1 MSSSLARQALF
12 AEFASVAEALA
23 HGHRLMLL
31 ELLAQGERDVQHLAA
46 LTGLPG
52 ASVSQHLQRL
62 KAGGLV
68 TARRDGRRQIY
79 RLSNER
85 VADLVSDLERVAE
98 TSLASIGKTVDDAR
112 RATDE
117 LPAISAADLARLL
130 DAGKVEIVDV
140 RPEEEYAAAHIPGAR
155 NLPFEA
161 IETASRALPRDR
173 SIIVYCRGPYCDLT
187 FEAVRRLRRLGYDVR
202 RLEGGVP
209 EWRRA
214 GLPLESGSAAAPTPS
229 PAG

>member
-1 MSSSLARQALF
+1 MSSSLARQTLF

-68 TARRDGRRQIY
+68 TARREGRRQIY
-79 RLSNER
+79 RLSNDR
-85 VADLVSDLERVAE
+85 VADLVNDLEKLAE
-98 TSLASIGKTVDDAR
+98 SCLASIGRRVDEAR

-130 DAGKVEIVDV
+130 GTGKVQIVDV
-140 RPEEEYAAAHIPGAR
+140 RPEEEYAAAHIPGAL
-155 NLPFEA
+155 NLPFEMIDRA
-161 IETASRALPRDR
+161 GHALPRDR

-202 RLEGGVP
+202 RLDDGVP

-214 GLPLESGSAAAPTPS
+214 GLPLESGRAPAP
-229 PAG
+229 PLR